1 MGRRKKADIEAEQ
14 AKKAREAALGGD
26 AKRSIVAIFL
36 FAFSILFFL
45 AFIGQA
51 GKFGETVGT
60 GLGITLGFGK
70 WLLVPLLV
78 LVGVMLLRRH
88 ETTLSDKIKYVG
100 LTLSFLSVLGL
111 AHMFIGDEKKEL
123 LAAAKDGVGGGY
135 IGYGLASFFVGAMG
149 KVAAGV
155 ILVAFFVIGAIA
167 AFNVSL
173 LNWFES
179 LMGKLRK
186 APDESLAAEGSTE
199 QPEVTLDPALSL
211 AGSTT
216 PPDEEKNESLDG
228 PSTTLVPVVSAE
240 NVKNIRFVGDDL
252 APPTMPDDGNLVK
265 NVAFDEPLAD
275 APRQPRRKRSKIR
288 WELPPLDLLA
298 ETTGENAGVD
308 IEQNK
313 QIIVNTLQYFGIA
326 VEPGE
331 ALVGPTVTQYT
342 FKPAVGVKLS
352 RITALNNNLA
362 LALAAQHIRIEAPIP
377 GKALIGIEV
386 PNRSKTT
393 VRLRDILE
401 SRDFRGRSSNLTLV
415 LGQDVSG
422 KAIMADLG
430 KMPHL
435 LIAGTTRSGKSVCI
449 NTIILSLL
457 YQNSPED
464 LKLILVD
471 PKRVELSLY
480 KSIPH
485 LRTDVIVDNHK
496 VVNVLKWAISEMERR
511 NRVLQESGSRELSS
525 YRDKVDRGERRR
537 FVDPDT
543 NELREEELE
552 PLPLIVFII
561 DEMADLMVQH
571 GKEVQ
576 NLIIRLA
583 QMGRAV
589 GVHLILATQRP
600 EVNVVTGLIKANM
613 PARISFKLKSQ
624 IDSRT
629 ILDTGGAEKL
639 LGNGDMLYSSAEAS
653 SLKRIQGVYV
663 SEQEVKAVVDFLVQQ
678 KDEKGYDEIGED
690 LGGSSGGSAPLNLDA
705 PAGADG
711 GGDEMYERA
720 KQVTIETQNPSTTHL
735 QMMLEIGYPRAARLT
750 QLLLKNGIIGNNDAG
765 KRAVLVKSLEEGQQY
780 GDDPLRDQAAREKW
794 QM

>member
-1 MGRRKKADIEAEQ
+1 MGRKKKADIEAEQ

-26 AKRSIVAIFL
+26 AKRSILAIFL

-51 GKFGETVGT
+51 GKFGESVGD
-60 GLGITLGFGK
+60 GLGVALGFGK

-78 LVGVMLLRRH
+78 LVGLMLLRRH
-88 ETTLSDKIKYVG
+88 ETTLSDRIKYTG
-100 LTLSFLSVLGL
+100 LTLSFLAVLGL
-111 AHMFIGDEKKEL
+111 THMFVGEGKQEL
-123 LAAAKDGVGGGY
+123 LAAAEDGLGGGY
-135 IGYGLASFFVGAMG
+135 VGYWLTSFFVGAMG

-155 ILVAFFVIGAIA
+155 ILLALFITGAIA

-179 LMGKLRK
+179 LQERWRKPLPETTPETPLEGTEETKL
-186 APDESLAAEGSTE
+186 S
-199 QPEVTLDPALSL
+199 LDPALSL
-211 AGSTT
+211 VGNVKT
-216 PPDEEKNESLDG
+216 DEEKHTDG

-240 NVKNIRFVGDDL
+240 NVKNIRFVGDDI
-252 APPTMPDDGNLVK
+252 APDQNEGDEALVK
-265 NVAFDEPLAD
+265 NVAFDDPAREPLR
-275 APRQPRRKRSKIR
+275 PVQRKRSKIR
-288 WELPPLDLLA
+288 WELPPLDLLEA
-298 ETTGENAGVD
+298 TTGESAGVD

-313 QIIVNTLQYFGIA
+313 QIIINTLQYFGIA

-386 PNRSKTT
+386 PNRLKTT
-393 VRLRDILE
+393 VRLKDILE

-422 KAIMADLG
+422 KAILADLG

-496 VVNVLKWAISEMERR
+496 VVNVLKWAVSEMERR
-511 NRVLQESGSRELSS
+511 NRVLQESGSRDLFS

-576 NLIIRLA
+576 SLIIRLA

-663 SEQEVKAVVDFLVQQ
+663 SEQEVKAVVDFLLQQ
-678 KDEKGYDEIGED
+678 KEEKGYDEIGED
-690 LGGSSGGSAPLNLDA
+690 LGGSGGGSAPLNLDA
-705 PAGADG
+705 PAGG
-711 GGDEMYERA
+711 EGSGDEMYERA
-720 KQVTIETQNPSTTHL
+720 KQITIETQNPSTTHL

-750 QLLLKNGIIGNNDAG
+750 QLLLKNGIIGNNEAG
-765 KRAVLVKSLEEGQQY
+765 KRAVLVQSLEEGKQY
-780 GDDPLRDQAAREKW
+780 GDDPLADQAAREKW